1 MIIEEKIKLILLSL
15 FNVLFIGVFSYIF
28 IDTVLHPS
36 QVFATM
42 NWWIVLLLAMVGLF
56 VLYVIYG
63 ILSRLSKKSL
73 IIFSCFN
80 FLVLIGLQVFFLRY
94 FQVDPSWDVG
104 AVYHSVVSVKDGF
117 TVFPEYFTDKYPNNI
132 PLFLV
137 ELLGMKILSLLNIK
151 NYYYVFTFVNA
162 LVITLT
168 MGCFYW
174 FIKRRLG
181 LVAATWGSFFMLFI
195 TPLYTYTT
203 IFYTDTTVMIFMML
217 GVLLY
222 DLFYHTKNRS
232 RYMWLV
238 LMSLVL
244 AIGVLLKANVII
256 LIVAVSIHFVMTNT
270 YKNWL
275 GFFSSLLLPF
285 FTITLLYQ
293 QLIIP
298 YYPVEKEEIG
308 YPITHWIMM
317 GSEGRGTYSATDDEF
332 TNDLKLNQELSNE
345 QIKEIHLEIIKERL
359 TKNGFS
365 GFMNHLK
372 EKINFTWA
380 EGTYFAPEKLS
391 RLPVGE
397 NIYQSYIFGDAKIYF
412 VYFCQAVQV
421 IMLALIVA
429 GGIKLFREKTGFEI
443 VISIAIFGTF
453 LFLLI
458 WENRSRYLIVALPLM
473 MALCVYGMS
482 SKKEENI
489 KYY

>member
-1 MIIEEKIKLILLSL
+1 MIIIEEKIKLILLSL

-28 IDTVLHPS
+28 MDTILHSS

-42 NWWIVLLLAMVGLF
+42 NWWIILLLAMMGLF
-56 VLYVIYG
+56 VLYVTYG

-73 IIFSCFN
+73 IIFSCFD

-94 FQVDPSWDVG
+94 FQIEPSWDVG
-104 AVYHSVVSVKDGF
+104 GGYHSALSVKDGF
-117 TVFPEYFTDKYPNNI
+117 IVFPEYFTNKYPNNI

-151 NYYYVFTFVNA
+151 NYYYVFTFANA
-162 LVITLT
+162 LMILLT

-275 GFFSSLLLPF
+275 GFFASLLVPF

-345 QIKEIHLEIIKERL
+345 QIKEVHLEIIKNRL

-365 GFMNHLK
+365 GFMKHLK

-391 RLPVGE
+391 RLPVSENVYQPYIWGE
-397 NIYQSYIFGDAKIYF
+397 AKVYF

-421 IMLALIVA
+421 IILALIVVS
-429 GGIKLFREKTGFEI
+429 GIKLFKEKSAFEI
-443 VISIAIFGTF
+443 LLSIALFGTF

-458 WENRSRYLIVALPLM
+458 WETRSRYLIVALPLM
-473 MALCVYGMS
+473 MALCVYGMAAI
-482 SKKEENI
+482 KKL
-489 KYY
+489 K